1 MDKTSYKKYTIKAQI
16 RKDRKLPKN
25 VPNSILIV
33 LVLLHCKRIGELDYI
48 KAIAQVHSV
57 SLAAERLGI
66 SQPALSA
73 HLRKK
78 EKELGVKLFDRRKQ
92 PLELTE
98 AGKAY
103 LEYAEKAA
111 SLEDEMHQRLS
122 DIESLQTG
130 HLTIGGASFF
140 NNAYL
145 PQAIVAFQK
154 KYPGIE
160 LEIIDGKVPEI
171 VNAAWKGMLDVFITP
186 IKADE
191 GHFHYEILLDEVI
204 YLAVP
209 SAWEINEALQEKAL
223 DGRVSDDALGAKA
236 LTKEEF
242 AGLCAYPFICL
253 KKGQDIG
260 NKMEQIFKHFDCR
273 PQQIITAEQTMTTF
287 AMTLAGAG
295 ISLVNHSKIDD
306 ERRTDKVKL
315 YIADETICKR
325 ALYVAYPKNKY
336 LSKAAEEFID
346 TLEKSVE

>member
-171 VNAAWKGMLDVFITP
+171 V
-186 IKADE
+186 
-191 GHFHYEILLDEVI
+191 
-204 YLAVP
+204 
-209 SAWEINEALQEKAL
+209 
-223 DGRVSDDALGAKA
+223 
-236 LTKEEF
+236 
-242 AGLCAYPFICL
+242 
-253 KKGQDIG
+253 
-260 NKMEQIFKHFDCR
+260 
-273 PQQIITAEQTMTTF
+273 
-287 AMTLAGAG
+287 
-295 ISLVNHSKIDD
+295 
-306 ERRTDKVKL
+306 
-315 YIADETICKR
+315 
-325 ALYVAYPKNKY
+325 
-336 LSKAAEEFID
+336 
-346 TLEKSVE
+346 